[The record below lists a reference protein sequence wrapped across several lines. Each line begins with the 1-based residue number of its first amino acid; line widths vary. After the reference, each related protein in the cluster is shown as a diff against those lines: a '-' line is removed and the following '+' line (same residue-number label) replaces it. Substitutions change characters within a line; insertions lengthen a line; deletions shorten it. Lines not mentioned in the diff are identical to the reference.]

1 MNRSKYPIHPDFK
14 KYEHINPPLNKVAL
28 PLMQKL
34 IGHLF
39 KMEKST
45 EQVDVKCV
53 SIPIENGQVI
63 EAILYTPVGI
73 SEHAPCL
80 IYYHGGG
87 FVLPAAPHHYVL
99 AKEYAVRGNCKALF
113 VNYRLAPKHP
123 FPAAPEDCYA
133 AYVWLCANAKEL
145 AIDSTRILLAG
156 DSAGG
161 QLATVVC
168 LMARDRGH
176 SMPCGQMLIYPVA
189 GRKMETESMRI
200 FTDTPL
206 CNSKDIE
213 KYHAFYIREPLG
225 KEPIYESHQYAS
237 PIHAEGLENLP
248 EAYIETAEFDCLRD
262 EGILYAERL
271 IASGVHVALN
281 NTLGT
286 IHGFDIAHQS
296 EIVRECINQ
305 RVAFIKSVFMS
316 E

>member
-1 MNRSKYPIHPDFK
+1 
-14 KYEHINPPLNKVAL
+14 
-28 PLMQKL
+28 
-34 IGHLF
+34 
-39 KMEKST
+39 
-45 EQVDVKCV
+45 
-53 SIPIENGQVI
+53 
-63 EAILYTPVGI
+63 
-73 SEHAPCL
+73 
-80 IYYHGGG
+80 
-87 FVLPAAPHHYVL
+87 
-99 AKEYAVRGNCKALF
+99 
-113 VNYRLAPKHP
+113 
-123 FPAAPEDCYA
+123 
-133 AYVWLCANAKEL
+133 
-145 AIDSTRILLAG
+145 
-156 DSAGG
+156 
-161 QLATVVC
+161 
-168 LMARDRGH
+168 
-176 SMPCGQMLIYPVA
+176 
-189 GRKMETESMRI
+189 METESMRI